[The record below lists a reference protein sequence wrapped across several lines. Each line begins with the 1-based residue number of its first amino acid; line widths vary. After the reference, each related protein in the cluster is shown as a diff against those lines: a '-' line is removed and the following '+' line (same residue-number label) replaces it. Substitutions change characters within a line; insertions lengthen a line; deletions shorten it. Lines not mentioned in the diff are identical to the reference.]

1 MRALAI
7 DTTRKVLVIVLI
19 DGDNVYKKISNESNK
34 KHNSL
39 LLPSID
45 ALLTE
50 NNLEIKDID
59 CFCAVTGPG
68 SFTGIRIGIATI
80 NGFAFALNKPVVEVN
95 SFELIAYNVKGEAV
109 CLIDALHGNCYGAS
123 VADGCITA
131 MNFYESNN
139 IPDGEKYYQNE
150 LCDYADE
157 LADIVKNKIKAKDF
171 KERLIPL
178 YLRKSQAEREAED
191 ASNS

>member
-7 DTTRKVLVIVLI
+7 DTTRKILVIVLI
-19 DGDNVYKKISNESNK
+19 DGDKLYKKVLNESNK

-45 ALLTE
+45 ELLIE

-59 CFCAVTGPG
+59 CFSAVTGPG

-80 NGFAFALNKPVVEVN
+80 NGLAFALNKPVVEVN

-123 VADGCITA
+123 VKDGCVTA
-131 MNFYESNN
+131 MDFYESDSL
-139 IPDGEKYYQNE
+139 PDGEKYYQNE

-157 LADIVKNKIKAKDF
+157 LADIVKNKIKIKDF

-178 YLRKSQAEREAED
+178 YLRKSQAEREAEN